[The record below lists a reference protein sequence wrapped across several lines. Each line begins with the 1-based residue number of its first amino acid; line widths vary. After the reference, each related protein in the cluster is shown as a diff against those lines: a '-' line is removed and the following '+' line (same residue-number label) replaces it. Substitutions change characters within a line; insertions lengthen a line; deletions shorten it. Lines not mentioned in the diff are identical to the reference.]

1 MAWQGRAGQGR
12 VWQGRAGQGR
22 ARQGRAGRQA
32 GRAEQAQQGRAC
44 IAKQA
49 GQGRAGQAGRVD
61 WQAGKAGVRGGQGR
75 ACSRGSPRGGW
86 TSHGPLRGSSRCYV
100 TGQPQSIRSPAT
112 ATITRAASTSTR
124 LTTPHIARQ
133 GDVRPPEL
141 PATTASGQSAG
152 LLTGE
157 LILARF
163 VSPVCPFLASRRS
176 APLLPEPAPR
186 GRSVGSTSSDC
197 MRCAAEFAAPGE
209 VTKIVRGP
217 ARPPAAAGRGA
228 HTVRPEGSR
237 RRRGETGREREPQA
251 SGQQDGSS
259 CPRSTG
265 AYRSYEYS
273 YYE

>member
-1 MAWQGRAGQGR
+1 MQSGAGQGR
-12 VWQGRAGQGR
+12 VDWQAGKGGGGAGQGRLGTAGPAGQGLHNKAGRAGQGRAGQGR
-22 ARQGRAGRQA
+22 A
-32 GRAEQAQQGRAC
+32 
-44 IAKQA
+44 
-49 GQGRAGQAGRVD
+49 GQGRAGQGRVD

-100 TGQPQSIRSPAT
+100 TGQPKSIHSPAT
-112 ATITRAASTSTR
+112 TTITRAASTSTR

-141 PATTASGQSAG
+141 PATTASGESAG

-197 MRCAAEFAAPGE
+197 MRCAAELAAQG
-209 VTKIVRGP
+209 K
-217 ARPPAAAGRGA
+217 
-228 HTVRPEGSR
+228 S
-237 RRRGETGREREPQA
+237 
-251 SGQQDGSS
+251 
-259 CPRSTG
+259 PR
-265 AYRSYEYS
+265 
-273 YYE
+273 